1 MNNIKINERIFK
13 KILITLKDCVAKD
26 NARPALQYIR
36 LEIKADKIVGYS
48 LDGYRSGRIIIPCKE
63 PNKEEFVAYIKAV
76 PFKTSAGEMND
87 VIISS
92 DGANTTVEF
101 EQPIGKIRY
110 QFQHPDLWKVD
121 MEEIWENAKRHDRE
135 IGVNATY
142 LSRAFKTLAEA
153 GDDHRN
159 RLAILETKRSRVEA
173 FCISAQAEGGIQLDQ
188 LVLPI
193 RTSFSENPI
202 EDEKT
207 AKLVKLINENP
218 SLPVVPLVYSEVVA
232 DDGYAYWIG
241 SWGDCYVDEYVCVEK
256 YGENRFY
263 TRGDQDEIEEY
274 FAEEILYKDKSL
286 SDEQVE
292 KMAHEQAEALPWK
305 KAILVYVG
313 TPEVE

>member
-110 QFQHPDLWKVD
+110 
-121 MEEIWENAKRHDRE
+121 
-135 IGVNATY
+135 
-142 LSRAFKTLAEA
+142 
-153 GDDHRN
+153 
-159 RLAILETKRSRVEA
+159 
-173 FCISAQAEGGIQLDQ
+173 
-188 LVLPI
+188 
-193 RTSFSENPI
+193 SF
-202 EDEKT
+202 
-207 AKLVKLINENP
+207 
-218 SLPVVPLVYSEVVA
+218 
-232 DDGYAYWIG
+232 
-241 SWGDCYVDEYVCVEK
+241 
-256 YGENRFY
+256 
-263 TRGDQDEIEEY
+263 
-274 FAEEILYKDKSL
+274 
-286 SDEQVE
+286 
-292 KMAHEQAEALPWK
+292 
-305 KAILVYVG
+305 
-313 TPEVE
+313 

>member
-36 LEIKADKIVGYS
+36 LEIKEDKIVGYS

-110 QFQHPDLWKVD
+110 QFQHPYLWKVD

-142 LSRAFKTLAEA
+142 L
-153 GDDHRN
+153 
-159 RLAILETKRSRVEA
+159 SRVEA